1 MIPRHLLPD
10 AARAVASHMPATL
23 VRAHA
28 LQAAGMYIV
37 GEVEMTNVSWVASYQ
52 REGALPAT
60 LSYPAF
66 FTLRNV
72 FAYGNSMFQ

>member
-1 MIPRHLLPD
+1 MLPSP
-10 AARAVASHMPATL
+10 ARAVTSDACNTA
-23 VRAHA
+23 RANA

-72 FAYGNSMFQ
+72 FAYGNSMYQ